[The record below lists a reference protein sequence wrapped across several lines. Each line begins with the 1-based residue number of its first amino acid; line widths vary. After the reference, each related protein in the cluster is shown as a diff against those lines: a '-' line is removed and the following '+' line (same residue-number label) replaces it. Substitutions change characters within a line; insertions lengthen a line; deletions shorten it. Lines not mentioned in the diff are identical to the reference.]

1 MKVKN
6 ITQALYYDIPL
17 IGTFDIRNKT
27 FGYEIA
33 DVIPRRN
40 PLYFIKY
47 DDRIVGVFR
56 LSHMWSGNFRLSTLP
71 GSYRI

>member
-6 ITQALYYDIPL
+6 IKEVLYYDIPL
-17 IGTFDIRNKT
+17 IGTFEVGNRT

-56 LSHMWSGNFRLSTLP
+56 LSHMCSGNFILTTMP